1 MYLKNKKKIILTIHG
16 DCLQK
21 QTWDLFVL
29 CRYRWLNIQTNHNMD
44 WRAPWTPG
52 KKTLL
57 MVHCSPTFTEK
68 PDITMKQ
75 ETFFFLIYIPYIIFW
90 LKFRK
95 ILTKTL
101 IRADCLMPKY
111 VELSRDYAKMEWLG
125 GLEWSSP
132 CGLLSEKS
140 FGSSC
145 NGLFATGI
153 WPIGGGEMGRRKIMK
168 RAKIRLICIWQIN
181 NENKQ
186 WSYFVFADLQ
196 P

>member
-1 MYLKNKKKIILTIHG
+1 MVIVYKSRHGTYLYCVGIVGWIF
-16 DCLQK
+16 K
-21 QTWDLFVL
+21 QTIIWIEEL
-29 CRYRWLNIQTNHNMD
+29 
-44 WRAPWTPG
+44 PG
-52 KKTLL
+52 HQEKKLSWWSTVVQPLQRNLTLL
-57 MVHCSPTFTEK
+57 WSK
-68 PDITMKQ
+68 KL
-75 ETFFFLIYIPYIIFW
+75 FFFLIYIPYIIFW